1 VGPYSTVQ
9 YGNIS
14 HSANRKAPLNSGKW
28 KRRSRNDIND
38 VKTPTSDLKNDI
50 FVSKSH
56 ILGHTARTA

>member
-1 VGPYSTVQ
+1 M
-9 YGNIS
+9 
-14 HSANRKAPLNSGKW
+14 NSGKW